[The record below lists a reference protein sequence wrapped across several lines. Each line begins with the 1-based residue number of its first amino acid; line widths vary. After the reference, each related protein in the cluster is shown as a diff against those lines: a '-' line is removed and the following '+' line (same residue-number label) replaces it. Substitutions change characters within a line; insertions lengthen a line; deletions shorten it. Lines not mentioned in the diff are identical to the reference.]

1 MLTIYEVRAGA
12 LHAQTGQPRITEQV
26 IWIDLLNPTQEEE
39 AKIERALKLDV
50 PTREEQ
56 QEIEASS
63 RLYQEDGSHFM
74 TATVL
79 YQGDLPAPETT
90 PVTFIICGQRL
101 VTLRYADLRAFKLF
115 VVRCKRSESN
125 LSSGTTILT
134 GLVDTIVDRLADFI
148 ERIQAEVDALS
159 HSIFEMRRGTAARQ
173 RRFDVMLRAIGREG
187 EIASLARESAYSLG
201 RLLTFLTHAA
211 NERKEDKLLKARI
224 RTAARDVQSLT
235 DHVTFLS
242 GKIVFLLDATLGMIN
257 IQQNDIIKIFSIAAV
272 VFLPPTLVASI
283 YGMNF
288 DAMPELK
295 WIFGYPFAL
304 VLMVLSAVLP
314 YLYFK
319 RKGWL

>member
-1 MLTIYEVRAGA
+1 MLTIYEARSGG
-12 LHAQTGQPRITEQV
+12 LHAQTGQPRITEQAV
-26 IWIDLLNPTQEEE
+26 WIDLLNPTQEEE
-39 AKIERALKLDV
+39 GKIERALKLDV

-63 RLYQEDGSHFM
+63 RLYQENGSHFM

-79 YQGDLPAPETT
+79 YQGSLPAPETT
-90 PVTFIICGQRL
+90 HVTFIIVGQRL
-101 VTLRYADLRAFKLF
+101 VTLRYADLRAFTLF
-115 VVRCKRSESN
+115 VTRCKRSESN
-125 LSSGTTILT
+125 LGSGTTVLT
-134 GLVDTIVDRLADFI
+134 GLIETIVDRLADFI
-148 ERIQAEVDALS
+148 EHIQAEVDALS
-159 HSIFEMRRGTAARQ
+159 RSIFEMRGGTVSRQ
-173 RRFDVMLRAIGREG
+173 RRFDVSLRAIGREG
-187 EIASLARESAYSLG
+187 EITSLARESAYSLG
-201 RLLTFLTHAA
+201 RLLTFLTHAS

-224 RTAARDVQSLT
+224 RTAARDVQSLI

-288 DAMPELK
+288 DVMPELK

-314 YLYFK
+314 YLFFK

>member
-1 MLTIYEVRAGA
+1 MLTIYEAREGV
-12 LHAQTGQPRITEQV
+12 LFAQTGKPKITEQAV
-26 IWIDLLNPTQEEE
+26 WIDLLNPTTEEE

-63 RLYQEDGSHFM
+63 RVYQEDGAHFM

-90 PVTFIICGQRL
+90 PVTFIVAGQRL
-101 VTLRYADLRAFKLF
+101 VTLRYVDLRAFALF
-115 VVRCKRSESN
+115 VARCKRSETHLTN
-125 LSSGTTILT
+125 GTAVLT
-134 GLVDTIVDRLADFI
+134 GLIETVIDRLADFI
-148 ERIQAEVDALS
+148 EHIQAEVDALS
-159 HSIFEMRRGTAARQ
+159 RSIFEMRGGRATMQ
-173 RRFDVMLRAIGREG
+173 RRFDVSLRSIGREG
-187 EIASLARESAYSLG
+187 EITSLARESTHSLG

-211 NERKEDKLLKARI
+211 NERNEDKLLKARI
-224 RTAARDVQSLT
+224 RTAARDVQSLA
-235 DHVTFLS
+235 DHVSFLS

-257 IQQNDIIKIFSIAAV
+257 IQQNDIIKIFSVAAV

-288 DAMPELK
+288 HEMPELS
-295 WIFGYPFAL
+295 WMFGYPFAL
-304 VLMVLSAVLP
+304 LLMVLCAVLP

>member
-1 MLTIYEVRAGA
+1 MLTIYETRSGG
-12 LHAQTGQPRITEQV
+12 LQAQTGQPRITEQAV
-26 IWIDLLNPTQEEE
+26 WIDLLNPTPEEE

-56 QEIEASS
+56 REIEASS
-63 RLYQEDGSHFM
+63 RLYQEDGAHFM
-74 TATVL
+74 TATVI
-79 YQGDLPAPETT
+79 YQGDLLAPETT
-90 PVTFIICGQRL
+90 QVTFILSGQRL
-101 VTLRYADLRAFKLF
+101 VTLRYVDLRAFKLF
-115 VVRCKRSESN
+115 VARCKRSEPN
-125 LSSGTTILT
+125 LANGTAVLT
-134 GLVDTIVDRLADFI
+134 GLIDTIVDRLADII
-148 ERIQAEVDALS
+148 EHIQAEVDALS
-159 HSIFEMRRGTAARQ
+159 RSIFEMRGGTVSRE
-173 RRFDVMLRAIGREG
+173 RRFDVSLRAIGREG
-187 EIASLARESAYSLG
+187 EITSLARESAHSLG
-201 RLLTFLTHAA
+201 RLLTFLTHAT

-288 DAMPELK
+288 DVMPELK
-295 WIFGYPFAL
+295 WIFGYPLAL